1 METVKQKIEVLRA
14 EIESHNRNY
23 YDLFQPRISDYE
35 FDQKLKELEKLE
47 KEYPQFADANSPT
60 QRVGSDVSEKF
71 TQIEHQYPM
80 LSLTNTYSEGEIMEF
95 YNRTTKA
102 LLGEEFEIVCELKY
116 DGTSISL
123 IYENG
128 LLTQAITRGDGTRG
142 DDVTANVRTIRSI
155 PLKLSGN
162 AKEEHYPAKFEIR
175 GEILMPWNAFNQLNE
190 ERLANDESLFANP
203 RNAAAGTLKTLDPQ
217 VVASRKLDSYLYYL
231 LGEKLPAGTHFAN
244 LQAARS
250 WGFKISD
257 AIKVCHNLEEVI
269 AFINHWDEARKNLPV
284 ATDGIVLK
292 VNSLRQQRSLGMT
305 AKSPRWAIAY
315 KFQAESAE
323 TRLLSVEFSVGRT
336 GIITPV
342 ANLEPVLLS
351 GTIVKRASLYNE
363 DAIEEF
369 DLHIGDLCSV
379 EKGGEIIPKITRVN
393 TEARIPGSEK
403 VRFAT
408 NCPAC
413 GTKLERPEGEAA
425 HFCPNH
431 AGCAPQI
438 KGGIELFISRKAMNI
453 NAGSESIAQFYD
465 AGLIKNSADLYD
477 LTADDLLKLDRWQ
490 KKSVDKLLES
500 IELSKQVPYERVLYA
515 LGIPGV
521 GETGAKKLARAFH
534 TMDDLINASVGAIPC
549 GRPDENNIRPYE
561 QLMNVDEVGE
571 VIAQSIHDYFSDEKN
586 REIIRRLQQH
596 GLKMTLDESL
606 LAQQTNILQGQS
618 IVISGV
624 FTQHSRDEY
633 KAMIEQNGGKNSTSI
648 SKNTTFVLA
657 GENMGPEK
665 LKKAEKLGIKLMNE
679 EEFLKLCINI

>member
-1 METVKQKIEVLRA
+1 MQNIKQHIETLRA

-35 FDQKLKELEKLE
+35 FDQKLKELEELE

-71 TQIEHQYPM
+71 AQIEHQYPM
-80 LSLTNTYSEGEIMEF
+80 LSLANTYSEGEIMEF

-155 PLKLSGN
+155 PLKLTGSD
-162 AKEEHYPAKFEIR
+162 YPAKFEIR
-175 GEILMPWNAFNQLNE
+175 GEILMPWSAFNQLNE
-190 ERLANDESLFANP
+190 ERSANEESLFANP

-217 VVASRKLDSYLYYL
+217 VVANRKLDSYLYYL
-231 LGEKLPAGTHFAN
+231 LGENLLADTHFAN
-244 LQAARS
+244 LQAARD

-257 AIKVCHNLEEVI
+257 ATKVCHVLEEVI
-269 AFINHWDEARKNLPV
+269 EFINYWDKERHNLPV

-292 VNSLRQQRSLGMT
+292 VNSLRQQRSIGMT

-336 GIITPV
+336 GVITPV

-393 TEARIPGSEK
+393 REMRLPDSIK
-403 VRFAT
+403 VRFVE

-431 AGCAPQI
+431 LGCAPQI

-453 NAGSESIAQFYD
+453 NVGSESIAQFYD

-490 KKSVDKLLES
+490 KKSVDKFLES
-500 IELSKQVPYERVLYA
+500 VEQSKQVAYERVLYA

-521 GETGAKKLARAFH
+521 GETGAKKLAKIFH
-534 TMDDLINASVGAIPC
+534 TLDDLMQASL
-549 GRPDENNIRPYE
+549 E
-561 QLMNVDEVGE
+561 QLVGVDEVGA
-571 VIAQSIHDYFSDEKN
+571 VIAQNIHNYFSNKEN
-586 REIIRRLQQH
+586 RQILLRLKKH
-596 GLKMTLDESL
+596 GLQMALDESA
-606 LAQQTNILQGQS
+606 LAQQSDKLAGQT

-624 FTQHSRDEY
+624 FTHHSRDEY
-633 KAMIEQNGGKNSTSI
+633 KAMIEQNSGKNAVSI

-665 LKKAEKLGIKLMNE
+665 LKKAEKLGIKIMNE
-679 EEFLKLCINI
+679 EEFLNMIFIDYA